1 MQHITSAC
9 CFQPLYSEEEMQS
22 SAATWSR
29 LLLTLYSSDKLNN
42 SASQSVRTMILH
54 RRWSSAILHFFL
66 RLLISQHVL
75 TLSGYVATSSSG
87 VRSASPESLHMQSH
101 VDKITREQSSV

>member
-9 CFQPLYSEEEMQS
+9 CFQPLYSEEEKHHLPCC
-22 SAATWSR
+22 

-42 SASQSVRTMILH
+42 SASESVRTILH
-54 RRWSSAILHFFL
+54 RRWSSAILHLFL

-101 VDKITREQSSV
+101 VEKITREQSLV